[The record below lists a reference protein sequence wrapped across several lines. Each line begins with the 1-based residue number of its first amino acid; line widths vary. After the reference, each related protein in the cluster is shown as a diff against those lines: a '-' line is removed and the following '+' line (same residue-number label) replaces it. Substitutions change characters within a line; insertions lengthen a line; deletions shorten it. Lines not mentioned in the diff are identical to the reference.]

1 MVLQITVVKDHSNL
15 FASTMGPSLWRQE
28 QLLSKAAGGLA
39 NSLPAMD
46 DMARTVEYRRHA

>member
-1 MVLQITVVKDHSNL
+1 MVLQITVVKGHSNL

-39 NSLPAMD
+39 NSFPAMD